1 MTILVQSREDAFSI
15 RKKNPDKKIGF
26 VPTMGALHAGHAELL
41 KKARLENDI
50 VVLSIFVN
58 PTQFNNADDFKHY
71 PITLEQDQKI
81 AELEK
86 VDYLWTPAYQDL
98 YPDEYRYQVSENS
111 FSKKLCGQHRPG
123 HFDGVLTV
131 VMRLLNI
138 VKPNKAYFGLKD
150 YQQYQLVKDMV
161 QSFAMDLE
169 VIGVPTVRETS
180 GLAMSSRNLR
190 LTPEQKKLAPLLY
203 KTITESKTSLI
214 AKTQLQSL
222 GFKVDYVE
230 DIKNRRFAA
239 AFLGDVRLIDNVEI

>member
-1 MTILVQSREDAFSI
+1 MTMLIQSREDAFSI
-15 RKKNPDKKIGF
+15 RKKHPDKKIGF

-71 PITLEQDQKI
+71 PITLEQDRKI

-111 FSKKLCGQHRPG
+111 FSKQLCGQHRPG

-169 VIGVPTVRETS
+169 IIGVPTVRETS